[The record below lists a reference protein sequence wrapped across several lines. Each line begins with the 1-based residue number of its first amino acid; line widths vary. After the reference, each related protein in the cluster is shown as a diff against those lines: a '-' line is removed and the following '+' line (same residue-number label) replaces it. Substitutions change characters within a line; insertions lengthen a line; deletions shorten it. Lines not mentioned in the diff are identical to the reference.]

1 MLKTKRNGH
10 TRQRKIHVMIY
21 PPYHLLQ
28 YRHSGDLTI
37 IAHRGASAHYPE
49 NTMISFEGAINMG
62 ADMVE
67 LDVQMTADGEVI
79 VFHDETLNRCTNG
92 RGKIADYSLSDLKK
106 LDAGSWFDG
115 FFQGEKIPTLEEVLR
130 ACKNRIAVNIEIKD
144 SAVRNTLEGGIE
156 EKCLELV
163 EKTGISGHVVFSS
176 FSPLALRHIRQIDPK
191 MPIAVLFDR
200 KYYGAKLP
208 SEIVSGLSANA
219 FNCSLRQLNKKWLAD
234 LQQQD
239 IPVNVYTVND
249 EKNMRRLLDV
259 GINGIFTNHV
269 DVLKKIREI
278 FRGKGTA
285 ALQKPGIG

>member
-1 MLKTKRNGH
+1 
-10 TRQRKIHVMIY
+10 MIY
-21 PPYHLLQ
+21 QPCHLLQ
-28 YRHSGDLTI
+28 YRHSGDLAI
-37 IAHRGASAHYPE
+37 IAHRGASAYYPE

-92 RGKIADYSLSDLKK
+92 RGKIADYSLADLKK

-144 SAVRNTLEGGIE
+144 SAVRNPLEGGIE

-176 FSPLALRHIRQIDPK
+176 FSPLALRHIRQIDTK
-191 MPIAVLFDR
+191 MPIAVLYDR

-234 LQQQD
+234 LRQHD

-259 GINGIFTNHV
+259 GVNGIFTNHV